1 MTKHKPPQVNLD
13 RWRPMVLTAVSSGQ
27 SIASYAQAHGVSRHT
42 LYAAQALMRA
52 RGEMPTVS
60 KPRKKVKAQPSTFVP
75 VAVQAGLSI
84 TVQLPNGV
92 QLHCQSLDDGA
103 LRGLLM
109 QLSGLP
115 CSA

>member
-1 MTKHKPPQVNLD
+1 MTKHKQPQVNLE
-13 RWRPMVLTAVSSGQ
+13 RWRPMVLEAVSSGQ
-27 SIASYAQAHGVSRHT
+27 AIASYAQAQGVSRHT